1 MGGMTLRKKRKVNE
15 GEDITEEPEE
25 DLTYN
30 PDAANNNGASYIR
43 YEIIEKKGKQ
53 YVVPV
58 RYSIRR
64 QRRGVVVDED

>member
-1 MGGMTLRKKRKVNE
+1 MTLRPRHKKFKPNE
-15 GEDITEEPEE
+15 SVDEDLTEEDKQQ

-30 PDAANNNGASYIR
+30 AEVNGGASYIR
-43 YEIIEKKGKQ
+43 YEILDKKGKQ

-64 QRRGVVVDED
+64 QAAAAM